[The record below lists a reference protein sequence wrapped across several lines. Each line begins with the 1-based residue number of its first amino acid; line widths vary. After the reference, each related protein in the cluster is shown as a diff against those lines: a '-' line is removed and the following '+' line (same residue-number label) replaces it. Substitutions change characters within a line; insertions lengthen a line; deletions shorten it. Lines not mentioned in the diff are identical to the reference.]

1 MKNFKKFIMLNMQ
14 DAGFMMIQ
22 LLKNS
27 KHIKKIEKKM
37 DKMILVWFKKD
48 FDEENILKWPE
59 KGIHLKL

>member
-1 MKNFKKFIMLNMQ
+1 
-14 DAGFMMIQ
+14 MMIL

-48 FDEENILKWPE
+48 FDEENILEWPE